1 MNNPLPK
8 DSCVEVIFVSR
19 VNTNVN
25 RSGTQIANMS
35 KDTHVKKS
43 FSFLLWKLWLI
54 LHYNK
59 IPKETHVKKSFSFLL
74 WKLWLTLPNKKIP
87 KETHVKNSFSFLLWI
102 LWLTLDTLVTFA
114 TKLFN
119 ILKVE
124 NSHLSNNTKNCLGT
138 DFTKKNNFS

>member
-1 MNNPLPK
+1 MLFTSQKKKFQYFSQVRKKYFNAFQYYFSWLDFFSNPNLRSQKFKPNLKMPK
-8 DSCVEVIFVSR
+8 D
-19 VNTNVN
+19 
-25 RSGTQIANMS
+25 
-35 KDTHVKKS
+35 
-43 FSFLLWKLWLI
+43 
-54 LHYNK
+54 
-59 IPKETHVKKSFSFLL
+59 THVKKSFSFLL

-102 LWLTLDTLVTFA
+102 LWLTLHTLVTFA

-138 DFTKKNNFS
+138 DFIKKNNFS

>member
-1 MNNPLPK
+1 M
-8 DSCVEVIFVSR
+8 
-19 VNTNVN
+19 
-25 RSGTQIANMS
+25 
-35 KDTHVKKS
+35 KKS
-43 FSFLLWKLWLI
+43 FSFLLWQLWLT

-102 LWLTLDTLVTFA
+102 LWLTLYTLVTFA

-124 NSHLSNNTKNCLGT
+124 NSHLSNNTKKLPGYWFYQEELFFLKILGV
-138 DFTKKNNFS
+138 NFLTIRIFCSLAVSQFLGRSHFEKIK